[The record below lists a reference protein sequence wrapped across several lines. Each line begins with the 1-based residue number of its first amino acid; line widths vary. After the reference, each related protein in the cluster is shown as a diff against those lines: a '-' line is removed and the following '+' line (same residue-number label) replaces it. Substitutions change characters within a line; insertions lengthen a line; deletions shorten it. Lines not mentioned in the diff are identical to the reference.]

1 MAVFDHGMDVAAVAE
16 SGGHLVLH
24 STTLNRVTGE
34 VSQIVGDIGRN
45 WEGFDKQR
53 FVTKWQSHVPVLN
66 AVAKDVMFMG
76 TTCLTNAGEQGI
88 ASL

>member
-1 MAVFDHGMDVAAVAE
+1 MAVFDHGMDVAAVAA
-16 SGGHLVLH
+16 SGGQLVIH

-34 VSQIVGDIGRN
+34 ITQIVGDIGRN

-53 FVTKWQSHVPVLN
+53 FVTKWHTHVPALN
-66 AVAKDVMFMG
+66 AVSKDVLVMG
-76 TTCLTNAGEQGI
+76 TTCLSNAGEQGI